1 MHPRSPWEELGDVHA
16 LAFAHDAGT
25 EEVLREVLA
34 GCADHEVRSG
44 GAREAVAALR
54 DGDAAVPRLLVVD
67 LDTVGYV
74 GGVLHELSAV
84 CSSDTVVVA
93 LSSERS
99 ARLSREMFLCGVADH
114 LVKPLEPETV
124 GALLVQ
130 AVRRGHDGSVEGC
143 LVGASGTGGSGTT
156 TLVAAVALR
165 AVRRGRRVSLVDL
178 SRGFSTLAFLLDID
192 PPAGLDA
199 LLSADARSSEHPD
212 FVERV
217 AAQVSDRLELHAY
230 PWSPECAPIPPA
242 WAVCELCVALQR
254 RSHLVIVDG
263 IDDPALQ
270 QAILAMAD
278 VRLLS
283 VENTAVARLRALSL
297 VAGLGPFGSSSWPS
311 VVVSMAT
318 RPGRA
323 RGGPGLDA
331 AVGHVPYLPDL
342 VDLAAHGWL
351 RGSVP
356 APLAAV
362 ADVVL
367 DRLALFGPM
376 AYLSPSASVATD
388 AARATDRSALL
399 DRVFTVPGR
408 ALRRLRA

>member
-192 PPAGLDA
+192 PPAG
-199 LLSADARSSEHPD
+199 
-212 FVERV
+212 
-217 AAQVSDRLELHAY
+217 
-230 PWSPECAPIPPA
+230 PA
-242 WAVCELCVALQR
+242 
-254 RSHLVIVDG
+254 
-263 IDDPALQ
+263 
-270 QAILAMAD
+270 
-278 VRLLS
+278 
-283 VENTAVARLRALSL
+283 
-297 VAGLGPFGSSSWPS
+297 
-311 VVVSMAT
+311 
-318 RPGRA
+318 
-323 RGGPGLDA
+323 
-331 AVGHVPYLPDL
+331 
-342 VDLAAHGWL
+342 DLAARGWL
-351 RGSVP
+351 RGRVP

-367 DRLALFGPM
+367 DLPVSFGPM
-376 AYLSPSASVATD
+376 AHLSPSTSVVTD
-388 AARATDRSALL
+388 LARAPGRSALP
-399 DRVFTVPGR
+399 DRGFAASGR
-408 ALRRLRA
+408 ALRRLSA